1 MSSGLLDPQ
10 ALPTSF
16 GFDAA
21 EYKRLQ
27 VAAHPANILPSNTDS
42 FCPPNDND
50 ESDDDHNHDLSV
62 WMKVGR
68 QWGYS
73 LQKETA

>member
-10 ALPTSF
+10 ALPASF

-21 EYKRLQ
+21 EYKMLQ
-27 VAAHPANILPSNTDS
+27 IAEDPANILPSNTNS
-42 FCPPNDND
+42 FCLPNDD
-50 ESDDDHNHDLSV
+50 DDDDDHGHDLSM

-68 QWGYS
+68 R
-73 LQKETA
+73 